1 MLGPLIKF
9 KLIISDYIKFFFF
22 FFEGMTIMNYF

>member
-22 FFEGMTIMNYF
+22 FEGMTIMNYF